1 MKSIFVIIGVLLSPF
16 SYTLANNGN
25 DSDGEKKKGKT
36 DTTVVAGE
44 RGETESAFEVRF
56 ENNTVEV
63 IASGDFDPYASISL
77 TTNRGSD
84 IFFSFLQK
92 GSNVISFDTSDLE
105 NGSYFIILNSNEE
118 VRIKRFQ
125 LD

>member
-1 MKSIFVIIGVLLSPF
+1 MKSIIVIVSVVLSPF
-16 SYTLANNGN
+16 SYTFANNGN
-25 DSDGEKKKGKT
+25 ESDGEKKSTKN
-36 DTTVVAGE
+36 DTTVVAE
-44 RGETESAFEVRF
+44 KNTESSNAFEVKV

-63 IASGDFDPYASISL
+63 IASGNFDPYASISL

-84 IFFSFLQK
+84 IFFEFLQQ
-92 GSNVISFDTSDLE
+92 GSNVISFDTSELQE
-105 NGSYFIILNSNEE
+105 GSYFIILNSNEE

>member
-1 MKSIFVIIGVLLSPF
+1 MKSIIVIVSVVLSPF
-16 SYTLANNGN
+16 SYTFANNGN
-25 DSDGEKKKGKT
+25 ESDGEKKSTKN
-36 DTTVVAGE
+36 DTTVVAE
-44 RGETESAFEVRF
+44 ENTESSNAFEVKV

-63 IASGDFDPYASISL
+63 IASGNFDPYASISL

-84 IFFSFLQK
+84 IFFEFLQQ
-92 GSNVISFDTSDLE
+92 GSNVISFDTSELQE
-105 NGSYFIILNSNEE
+105 GSYFIILNSNEE